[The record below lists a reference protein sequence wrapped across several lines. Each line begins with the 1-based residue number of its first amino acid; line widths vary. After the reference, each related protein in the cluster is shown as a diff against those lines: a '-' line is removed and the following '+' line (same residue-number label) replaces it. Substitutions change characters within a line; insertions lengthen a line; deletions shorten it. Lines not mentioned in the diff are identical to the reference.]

1 MSVDSSPTLVS
12 SSLPASPILWPA
24 DDDGGE
30 FYDHDYDT
38 PLEILTYC
46 PLIKAVKRFLLRLT
60 FIDNM
65 QDAAV
70 DKDRHPL
77 TDDELMQDI
86 YDGTEWLRQE
96 IGLKRVV
103 EQDGSIIDEAT
114 PGSRCSLFSCE
125 VGVSMTINIDWFGIT
140 DNRPHSAGAVYISFD
155 NLHRAVRYLTLDV
168 HLAMVIHGPKE
179 PSLEQLNYCF
189 KLLCTELHTI
199 YKGLAMRVYRF
210 RLPQQ
215 VHGWGHSHKKHP
227 CNHCVIL
234 LTDLDTDIG
243 YHIGNFRLRND
254 VARTELGDDH
264 SLPKADQWRRLSSI
278 LPVVLWVCWKDQ
290 HGWIKKV
297 APTVPA
303 NAKTQPK
310 FKGNL
315 PAIYNLVLY
324 MSVAKCILAS
334 KAISVNDVDG
344 GQRYLQLYCQ
354 GLHKIGAHQTINNHL
369 AMHYSLIFQRFGPSY
384 EHFNGA
390 LENVNLNGHGG
401 GEMGALSRGNGR
413 ESIVSMSL

>member
-46 PLIKAVKRFLLRLT
+46 PLIKAVKRFLLWLT

-65 QDAAV
+65 RDAAV

-179 PSLEQLNYCF
+179 PSLEQFNYCF
-189 KLLCTELHTI
+189 ELLCTELHTI
-199 YKGLAMRVYRF
+199 YKG
-210 RLPQQ
+210 
-215 VHGWGHSHKKHP
+215 
-227 CNHCVIL
+227 
-234 LTDLDTDIG
+234 T
-243 YHIGNFRLRND
+243 
-254 VARTELGDDH
+254 
-264 SLPKADQWRRLSSI
+264 
-278 LPVVLWVCWKDQ
+278 
-290 HGWIKKV
+290 
-297 APTVPA
+297 
-303 NAKTQPK
+303 
-310 FKGNL
+310 
-315 PAIYNLVLY
+315 
-324 MSVAKCILAS
+324 
-334 KAISVNDVDG
+334 
-344 GQRYLQLYCQ
+344 
-354 GLHKIGAHQTINNHL
+354 
-369 AMHYSLIFQRFGPSY
+369 PS
-384 EHFNGA
+384 N
-390 LENVNLNGHGG
+390 
-401 GEMGALSRGNGR
+401 
-413 ESIVSMSL
+413 